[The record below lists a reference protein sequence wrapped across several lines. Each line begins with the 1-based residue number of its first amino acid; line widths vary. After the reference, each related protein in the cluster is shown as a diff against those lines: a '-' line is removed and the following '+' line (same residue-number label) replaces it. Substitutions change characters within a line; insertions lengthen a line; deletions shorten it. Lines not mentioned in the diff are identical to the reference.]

1 MREKN
6 LEYTLDWIAIQEL
19 VAEYG
24 QAIDHGKDTGDWT
37 RWERVFAPEVT
48 SDYSRFMGV
57 PPVTQPRAVLAR
69 FGDTALECFTRVQHS
84 TANTVRTE
92 FTNDTQATVHA
103 YAEVSHFFK
112 LNGVPQEWTL
122 VGRYTHEVV
131 KTAKEG
137 WRIQKVTLDPI
148 HHRGNLLGLE
158 FVQGKRLG
166 TP

>member
-37 RWERVFAPEVT
+37 RWERVFTPEVT

-57 PPVTQPRAVLAR
+57 PPVTQPRAVLAK
-69 FGDTALECFTRVQHS
+69 FGDVSLECFTRTQHA

-92 FTNDTQATVHA
+92 FKSDTQATVHA

-112 LNGVPQEWTL
+112 LDGVPQEWTL

-131 KTAKEG
+131 KTAQEG
-137 WRIQKVTLDPI
+137 WRIQKVTLDPM
-148 HHRGNLLGLE
+148 HQRGNLLGLQ